1 MLRRALVISAAVAA
15 GFLGA
20 QFAATR
26 LATPSWW
33 PNRDRDRNV
42 RYFRE
47 VLETVGTYYVEPGPA
62 AYDRLTRDALKG
74 MVGNLDPHSEFLT
87 AEEFAATADELNNEF
102 SGVGIQVEERDGHV
116 VIIAPLADT
125 PAERA
130 GLRRGDRLVAV
141 DGEPLREPST
151 ARAVQ
156 LIRGEP
162 GTSLRLTVHRPPQER
177 DLDFTLQRERIRLQ
191 SVRNA
196 GRTADGLGYIEIT
209 QFSERTGEEFAAAL
223 ATLERQSLRGLVLDL
238 RNNPGG
244 LLDSAIEVC
253 EEFFVRGELIAYTQG
268 RQPDS
273 REEFRAETTHP
284 ARAYPIA
291 VLVNGGTASAA
302 EIVAGA
308 LKDTGRAVL
317 VGERTF
323 GKGSVQSVIELRH
336 GEGLRLTTA
345 RYYTP
350 SGVTLHER
358 GITPHA
364 ELEITGDDEAKLRV
378 QQSRADLSAAAEF
391 AARFDFAPIPDVQRQ
406 AAEELLRGV
415 LTARAAAAP

>member
-1 MLRRALVISAAVAA
+1 MLRRALIIAAAVAT

-26 LATPSWW
+26 LATPGWW

-47 VLETVGTYYVEPGPA
+47 VLETVGTYYVEAGPA
-62 AYDRLTRDALKG
+62 GYDRLTHDALKG

-116 VIIAPLADT
+116 VIIAPIADT

-141 DGEPLREPST
+141 DGQPLREPSSE
-151 ARAVQ
+151 RAVQ

-191 SVRNA
+191 SVRNP

-209 QFSERTGEEFAAAL
+209 QFSERTGEEFGAAL
-223 ATLERQSLRGLVLDL
+223 AALERQPLRGLVLDL

-244 LLDSAIEVC
+244 LLDAAVEVC
-253 EEFFVRGELIAYTQG
+253 EEFFERGELIAYTQG
-268 RQPDS
+268 RHPDS
-273 REEFRAETTHP
+273 REEFRAETAHP

-308 LKDTGRAVL
+308 LKDTRRAVL
-317 VGERTF
+317 VGEKTF
-323 GKGSVQSVIELRH
+323 GKGSVQSVIELRD

-350 SGVTLHER
+350 SGVTIHEQ
-358 GITPHA
+358 GIAPHA
-364 ELEITGDDEAKLRV
+364 ELEISADDEAKLRV
-378 QQSRADLSAAAEF
+378 QQSRADLTAAADFE
-391 AARFDFAPIPDVQRQ
+391 ARFGFAPIADVQRQ

-415 LTARAAAAP
+415 LAARAQ